1 MSFIGD
7 TLYRIDSNTMV
18 LGLFFIIFYILI
30 NLPLKRVFK
39 RERAS
44 STILSLCVSLLAVY
58 GINRMNWDLSRLF
71 FSLGFSENV
80 LYAIVPW
87 ILLGLVVLAS
97 FSKDVLTGKRKF
109 RLYRFFM
116 ILGALLIFLSFFAY
130 EKAVLLIAGIILIIL
145 GIFFW
150 FRRKKKENLNPQDN
164 NKKDNR
170 QVDNKQGLNILIEEA
185 KNFKSWALRTNNPKF
200 YGGWAYFI
208 SYLSKKRGYPR
219 GEWAICQKLGI
230 TKNDFVRIFNRY
242 GKV

>member
-97 FSKDVLTGKRKF
+97 FSKDSLTGKRKF

-130 EKAVLLIAGIILIIL
+130 EKAVLLIAGIILI
-145 GIFFW
+145 GIGLFLW
-150 FRRKKKENLNPQDN
+150 FRRKKKDDLNPQN
-164 NKKDNR
+164 NNKDNR
-170 QVDNKQGLNILIEEA
+170 QGNNKEGLNILIEEA

-200 YGGWAYFI
+200 YGSWAYFI